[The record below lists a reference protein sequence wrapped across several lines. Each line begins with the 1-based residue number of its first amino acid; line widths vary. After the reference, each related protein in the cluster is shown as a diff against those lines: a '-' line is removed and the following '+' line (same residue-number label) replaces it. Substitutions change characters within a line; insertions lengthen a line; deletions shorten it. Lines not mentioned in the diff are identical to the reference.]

1 MPGGGSLPEP
11 ASVREHAVS
20 RGSRLPLTGLRTFEA
35 AARHQS
41 FLKAA
46 DELAVTPGAV
56 SRQIKALETELGLR
70 LFERFNRAV
79 RLTAAGERLAEGVR
93 QGLSVMQAAVAEAQG
108 ARSGPL
114 AVTAMHS
121 LAARWL
127 APRLHRF
134 HERHPDI
141 QVLITASDLALD
153 LVRDRIDIAIRY
165 GEGPY
170 PGFAVTR
177 LIATRMF
184 PVCSPRL
191 LKEQRLERPADLAH
205 ALLLSDVNVTVREPA
220 WREWLAAA
228 GAPEVDHTRGL
239 HFSNTYLAIEAALA
253 GRGVALAQEAMVVDE
268 LAGGRLVRLFDLAVT
283 SPHGHWILT
292 LPEKA
297 ELPQIRRFR
306 AWLVEEAERDG
317 LRSE

>member
-1 MPGGGSLPEP
+1 MSET
-11 ASVREHAVS
+11 
-20 RGSRLPLTGLRTFEA
+20 SRLPLNALRTFEA

-79 RLTAAGERLAEGVR
+79 RLTPAGERLAEGVQR
-93 QGLSVMQAAVAEAQG
+93 GLATMQAAVGEAQG
-108 ARSGPL
+108 ARAGPL
-114 AVTAMHS
+114 TVSVMHS

-127 APRLHRF
+127 APRLHDFQQRY
-134 HERHPDI
+134 PDI
-141 QVLITASDLALD
+141 QVMIAASDLPAD

-165 GEGPY
+165 GAGPY
-170 PGFAVTR
+170 PGLAATR

-191 LKEQRLERPADLAH
+191 LETQALKAPRDLSH
-205 ALLLSDVNVTVREPA
+205 ALLLSDVNVTPTETT
-220 WREWLAAA
+220 WRHWLAAA
-228 GAPEVDHTRGL
+228 DALDVDTSQGL
-239 HFSNTYLAIEAALA
+239 QFSNTYLAIEAALA
-253 GRGVALAQEAMVVDE
+253 GRGVALAQEAMVVEE
-268 LAGGRLVRLFDLAVT
+268 LKDGRLVRPFDIIVEGSL
-283 SPHGHWILT
+283 SHWILT

-297 ELPQIRRFR
+297 DLPAIRRFR
-306 AWLVEEAERDG
+306 GWLIDQARRDG
-317 LRSE
+317 LHPG

>member
-1 MPGGGSLPEP
+1 
-11 ASVREHAVS
+11 VS
-20 RGSRLPLTGLRTFEA
+20 AISRLPLNALRTFEA

-93 QGLSVMQAAVAEAQG
+93 QGLGVLQAAVGEAQG
-108 ARSGPL
+108 ARAGPL
-114 AVTAMHS
+114 AVSVMHS

-127 APRLHRF
+127 VPRLHDFQQRY
-134 HERHPDI
+134 PDI
-141 QVLITASDLALD
+141 QVMIAASDLAAD

-165 GEGPY
+165 TVEPP
-170 PGFAVTR
+170 PGLAATR

-184 PVCSPRL
+184 PVCSPKL
-191 LKEQRLERPADLAH
+191 LQVQPLNAPRDLAKAH
-205 ALLLSDVNVTVREPA
+205 TLLLSDVYITPTEA
-220 WREWLAAA
+220 TWRHWLEAA
-228 GAPEVDHTRGL
+228 GAPEVDTSQGL
-239 HFSNTYLAIEAALA
+239 QFSNTYLAIEAALA

-268 LAGGRLVRLFDLAVT
+268 LAAGRLVRLFDVAV
-283 SPHGHWILT
+283 SGPHSHWIVT

-297 ELPQIRRFR
+297 ELPAIRRFR
-306 AWLVEEAERDG
+306 GWLIEQAKRDG
-317 LRSE
+317 LHPG